1 MSLDVT
7 PFRTVYITVDS
18 ALSVAVT
25 HVINDIYYPRDTSGD
40 YILKVGQMRELKLEV
55 SVENRGEEAHEAT
68 LYVDLPESL
77 SYTGVTTT
85 QVSPCPTPGSPPHR

>member
-1 MSLDVT
+1 M
-7 PFRTVYITVDS
+7 YITVDS

-40 YILKVGQMRELKLEV
+40 YILKLGQMKELKLEV
-55 SVENRGEEAHEAT
+55 SVKNRGEDAHEAT

-77 SYTGVTTT
+77 SYTGITTT
-85 QVSPCPTPGSPPHR
+85 QVSPFPTPGSSLHR